1 METRT
6 DHTALQI
13 TWMHCASSSARLEN
27 ALNQLPGVSAV
38 VNIATEKASISFDP
52 QHADIERLIAA
63 VRRTGFDAHPLRDF
77 ASQKA
82 ARAAAYRR
90 EQIQFVIAVLLTL
103 PLLGGMLLMFFG
115 IQ

>member
-13 TWMHCASSSARLEN
+13 TWMHCASSSARLEK

-63 VRRTGFDAHPLRDF
+63 VRGTGFDAHTPRDF
-77 ASQKA
+77 AAEKA
-82 ARAAAYRR
+82 ARAPPHPR
-90 EQIQFVIAVLLTL
+90 EHKQYLL
-103 PLLGGMLLMFFG
+103 PRSPPPPRPA
-115 IQ
+115 